1 MDTFTYFSF
10 SFDREGVS
18 PNDERKLTQWV
29 CFTRVSRAIH
39 AHICYRSR
47 YRIVERYPM
56 PGCVSFE
63 RFHKYSRQFSRRG
76 ISSRYR
82 APSVTPSITSI
93 IERLLGRASSTLND
107 LIKESRLRD
116 SNGRTKGRPTSHPND
131 SRTLSRGKGLSWP
144 ANGTDLCGLG
154 RRLSV
159 CKKISLASA
168 RAPWLIRVCPPN
180 PVPAC
185 SVTSRVGKGGWQR
198 RKRHNENGRERQVG
212 RETQCGRGSWQLGQR
227 GESRGIF
234 LPFFYSF
241 HSPLSP
247 FSFLLFFLFFLHFRT
262 MSKSNVV
269 TLFVHPRI
277 CRDFQEIDANFC
289 IFEQL
294 CTVSKRSRLV
304 SRSKMLIV
312 RWSALRM
319 LSASCARVLT

>member
-1 MDTFTYFSF
+1 MK
-10 SFDREGVS
+10 E
-18 PNDERKLTQWV
+18 NNTQWV

-63 RFHKYSRQFSRRG
+63 RFHKYSRQFSRG

-185 SVTSRVGKGGWQR
+185 SLTSRVGKGGWQR